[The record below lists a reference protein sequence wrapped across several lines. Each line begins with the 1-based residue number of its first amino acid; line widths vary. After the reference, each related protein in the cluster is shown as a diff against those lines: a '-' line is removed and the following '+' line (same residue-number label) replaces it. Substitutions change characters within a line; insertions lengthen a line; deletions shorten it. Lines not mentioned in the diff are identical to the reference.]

1 MRTGTL
7 MAAAKTDVVTVTA
20 WDGTP
25 TVTAGPFA
33 KMGAPLAGFFVVEAA
48 DTEEAVQLVAGTPYA
63 RASGAIEIRPI
74 LAINEFVLA
83 TR

>member
-1 MRTGTL
+1 
-7 MAAAKTDVVTVTA
+7 
-20 WDGTP
+20 
-25 TVTAGPFA
+25 
-33 KMGAPLAGFFVVEAA
+33 MGAPLAGFFVVEAA
-48 DTEEAVQLVAGTPYA
+48 DTEEVVQLVAGTPYA